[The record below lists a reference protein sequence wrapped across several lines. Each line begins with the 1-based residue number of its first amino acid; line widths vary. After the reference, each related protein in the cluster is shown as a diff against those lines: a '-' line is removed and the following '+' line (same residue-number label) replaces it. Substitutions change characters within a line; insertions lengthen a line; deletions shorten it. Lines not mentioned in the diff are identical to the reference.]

1 MVLERT
7 LVETAG
13 GEAPRLRR
21 LNRRGLWLFQ
31 NLKTD
36 ALGSQENS
44 GQPVA
49 YMSYMYID
57 AQPSRPSP
65 QTCEAAVSRHQAS
78 KQPEPRRLGMA
89 RSVSPTRAGSPGR
102 KSASRGKPD
111 AIVGLSEDELKSFAG
126 SGSLPIDEDE
136 LSAAFDFF
144 DVEGRGKLTVA
155 DLKLRLG
162 AFYKNLPVRR
172 RLHCHLG
179 CQPAPARP
187 AFACPQ
193 PKEYK
198 TLINEPNFTKETLK
212 NLLANNELGQ
222 FDPVKEAF
230 KVYDPH
236 GAPHASG
243 WLHPHPAHTS

>member
-1 MVLERT
+1 M
-7 LVETAG
+7 ETAPVESRPG
-13 GEAPRLRR
+13 
-21 LNRRGLWLFQ
+21 WLFAGRVLRCFRIC
-31 NLKTD
+31 NRC
-36 ALGSQENS
+36 ALVSRNS
-44 GQPVA
+44 GHA
-49 YMSYMYID
+49 AWHTSI
-57 AQPSRPSP
+57 AQPNPKHAKRRFREHNS
-65 QTCEAAVSRHQAS
+65 S

-102 KSASRGKPD
+102 KSASRGRPD

-236 GAPHASG
+236 GAPHAPLAGSTRTQ
-243 WLHPHPAHTS
+243 LTHS

>member
-1 MVLERT
+1 MRCFRICNRCALAPKKQRT
-7 LVETAG
+7 
-13 GEAPRLRR
+13 RR
-21 LNRRGLWLFQ
+21 Y
-31 NLKTD
+31 
-36 ALGSQENS
+36 A
-44 GQPVA
+44 
-49 YMSYMYID
+49 YID
-57 AQPSRPSP
+57 RRAQTADTPESHTSIAQPNPKHAKRRFREHNS
-65 QTCEAAVSRHQAS
+65 S

-102 KSASRGKPD
+102 KSASRGRPD

-179 CQPAPARP
+179 CQPAPALTSLCLSP
-187 AFACPQ
+187 AQ
-193 PKEYK
+193 
-198 TLINEPNFTKETLK
+198 
-212 NLLANNELGQ
+212 GVQ
-222 FDPVKEAF
+222 DPDQRAQ
-230 KVYDPH
+230 
-236 GAPHASG
+236 
-243 WLHPHPAHTS
+243 LHQGNAEKPAG

>member
-1 MVLERT
+1 M
-7 LVETAG
+7 ETAPVESRPG
-13 GEAPRLRR
+13 SASESLSRRR
-21 LNRRGLWLFQ
+21 LFQ
-31 NLKTD
+31 ESVTD
-36 ALGSQENS
+36 APWCQETADTS
-44 GQPVA
+44 K
-49 YMSYMYID
+49 
-57 AQPSRPSP
+57 P
-65 QTCEAAVSRHQAS
+65 QTCTAVSPRAQAS

-102 KSASRGKPD
+102 KSASRGRPD

-179 CQPAPARP
+179 CQPAPALTSLCLSP
-187 AFACPQ
+187 AQ
-193 PKEYK
+193 
-198 TLINEPNFTKETLK
+198 
-212 NLLANNELGQ
+212 GVQ
-222 FDPVKEAF
+222 DPDQRAQ
-230 KVYDPH
+230 
-236 GAPHASG
+236 
-243 WLHPHPAHTS
+243 LHQGNAEKPAG